1 MLKKNPKK
9 MTRDEIA
16 FDLKRLLEKDENIL
30 AAWEGG
36 SAATGFQ
43 DEFSDLDLILI
54 SKDDAVEKSLSKIK
68 NYLQKIGIRSQFRLP
83 EPTWH
88 GHSQAFFFL
97 ENSPKFYYI
106 DLLIEKES
114 AKNRLTEADRHG
126 KAKIWF
132 DKKNLI
138 DLSPTSQKEIER
150 KCQYQLKINKQIFP
164 IYENDV
170 LKYIKRKKF
179 IDAMALYQG
188 LIRRLISLLN
198 IKYRPEKYDFGLR
211 YLYFDFPQHEID
223 LIENLLQIENLEDL
237 KKKCETSVKK
247 FWELATE
254 LSN

>member
-1 MLKKNPKK
+1 
-9 MTRDEIA
+9 MTRDEIEIG
-16 FDLKRLLEKDENIL
+16 LKRLLKKDENIL

-43 DEFSDLDLILI
+43 DELSDLDLILI
-54 SKDDAVEKSLSKIK
+54 SKDDAVEISFSKIE
-68 NYLQKIGIRSQFRLP
+68 NYLQKIGIRSKFRLP

-88 GHSQAFFFL
+88 GHSQAFYFL
-97 ENSPKFYYI
+97 KNSPKFYYI

-114 AKNRLTEADRHG
+114 AKNRLTEAGRHG

-138 DLSPTSQKEIER
+138 DLTPTSRKEIEK
-150 KCQYQLKINKQIFP
+150 KCQHQLKISKQIFP

-188 LIRRLISLLN
+188 LIRRLMILLN

-211 YLYFDFPQHEID
+211 YLYRDFPQHEIV
-223 LIENLLQIENLEDL
+223 LIETLLQIENLEDL
-237 KKKCETSVKK
+237 EKKFETSVKK